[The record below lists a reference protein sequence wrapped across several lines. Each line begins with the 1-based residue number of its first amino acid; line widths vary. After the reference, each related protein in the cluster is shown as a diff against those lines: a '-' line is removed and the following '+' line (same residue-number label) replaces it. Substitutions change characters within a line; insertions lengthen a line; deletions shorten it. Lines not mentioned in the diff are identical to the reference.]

1 MKTLYVVLLHND
13 RHRWNATFLIS
24 ADDERDL
31 RAQVKSLDLVGDA
44 EEWQMTSH
52 YRVCSTPDNVSE
64 EI

>member
-1 MKTLYVVLLHND
+1 MKTLYCALLNND
-13 RHRWNATFLIS
+13 ARSWQTTFLIS

-31 RAQVKSLDLVGDA
+31 RAQVMSLDLVGDA

-52 YRVCSTPDNVSE
+52 YRICSTPDNVSE